1 MTKTC
6 SKYYFIQKLAWRTSL
21 VLLFIFILSFDL
33 SAQQTEIEE
42 DTTTYSEAYK
52 LDSSYHNPQKAA
64 LMSAILPGL
73 GQVYNKKYWKV
84 PIVFAGFGTLGFFI
98 NYNQKGYLKWR
109 LAYIDISE
117 DGILDNDLGYNF
129 PLTKDQVER
138 TKNSYKRYRDLSII
152 GTAGFYILQIIDATV
167 DAYLFDWDISENLS
181 MKLEPALIQSPE
193 FFMSPASN
201 TLALKASF
209 SF

>member
-1 MTKTC
+1 MTNTC
-6 SKYYFIQKLAWRTSL
+6 SKYCFVKKLAWRTSV
-21 VLLFIFILSFDL
+21 VLLFVFIVPFGI
-33 SAQQTEIEE
+33 SAQQTEVEE

-52 LDSSYHNPQKAA
+52 LDSAYHSPRKAA
-64 LMSAILPGL
+64 YLAIVPGL
-73 GQVYNKKYWKV
+73 GQIYNKKYWKV
-84 PIVFAGFGTLGFFI
+84 PIVYAGFGTLAYFI
-98 NYNQKGYLKWR
+98 HFNQKGYLKWKQ
-109 LAYIDISE
+109 AYIDFP
-117 DGILDNDLGYNF
+117 DYDLEYDF
-129 PLTKDQVER
+129 PLTLEQIDR

-167 DAYLFDWDISENLS
+167 DAYLFDWDISEDLS

>member
-1 MTKTC
+1 MIKTL
-6 SKYYFIQKLAWRTSL
+6 SRYNLLLIVSWRTSL
-21 VLLFIFILSFDL
+21 VLLFVFIMAFEVK
-33 SAQQTEIEE
+33 AQEPVVV

-52 LDSSYHNPQKAA
+52 LDSSYQNPQKAA

-98 NYNQKGYLKWR
+98 DYNQKGYLKWR

-117 DGILDNDLGYNF
+117 DNVLDMDLGYDF
-129 PLTKDQVER
+129 PLTKDQIER

-152 GTAGFYILQIIDATV
+152 GTAGFYILQILDATV
-167 DAYLFDWDISENLS
+167 DAYLFDWDISEDLS
-181 MKLEPALIQSPE
+181 MRIEPTMIQAPALLPT
-193 FFMSPASN
+193 PASG
-201 TLALKASF
+201 TLALRASF